1 MSAESGSNAL
11 DERRAIFAPKL
22 YYFHP
27 VMAGPFRTWA
37 EHLARVKNMGFD
49 TVHWRIT
56 PNAGA

>member
-1 MSAESGSNAL
+1 MPAESGSNAL

-27 VMAGPFRTWA
+27 VMACPFRTSA

-49 TVHWRIT
+49 TVHWRIM